1 MIARRYAKAL
11 LELSLNEGRTK
22 AVKADMEKIETLT
35 AKKSYFDFF
44 TDRSIN
50 AVEKME
56 VISSLD
62 DLTKDFMRLVIRNK
76 RERDLPLISRQYIEL
91 LDRKSGIVDVEA
103 VSCSELDTEER
114 KKLANKIKKLTA
126 RQPVIKY
133 KIDRRMVGGI
143 RLKYEGKVLDGSVTG
158 MLSDLKRIMLGS

>member
-11 LELSLNEGRTK
+11 LELSIRDDRTK
-22 AVKADMEKIETLT
+22 AVKSDMMSIMDIT
-35 AKKSYFDFF
+35 AKKKYFDFF
-44 TDRSIN
+44 IDRSVPD
-50 AVEKME
+50 AEKMD
-56 VISSLD
+56 VIVSMD

-91 LDRKSGIVDVEA
+91 LDMRSGIVDVEA
-103 VSCSELDTEER
+103 VSCSEIDAEER
-114 KKLANKIKKLTA
+114 KELANKIKKLTS